1 MPRTRI
7 AKHRTCGA
15 RWAGLRNTAAEES
28 IGLRGIA
35 RVQTA
40 SDYATRWCTRRGC
53 AWRSRGCWCRTSAR
67 LQRVA
72 LGSSSGTAR
81 AVAEVLREVRRGVLL
96 HARCGGCVAA
106 VHSTVDHVKAT
117 LGFIQSQL
125 KVGIAA
131 SREVLRTPFNV
142 KDAVRSSTTYRCEYA
157 EASVDQIQIIPVR
170 EDRVVVGSPRQAS
183 VSKGRVRC
191 RKLGIAVGRQINAGE
206 ALVVQG
212 EWERQRDRG
221 DRVIAMVADVRGTR
235 HDGIGY
241 LRYSVLAGARCRG
254 SGRCRA
260 RRACWCR
267 ASRIAIGA
275 NKPIANQ
282 TS

>member
-106 VHSTVDHVKAT
+106 VHSTVDHVEAT

-125 KVGIAA
+125 KVGITAP
-131 SREVLRTPFNV
+131 REVLRAPFNI
-142 KDAVRSSTTYRCEYA
+142 KDAVGSCATYRCEYA
-157 EASVDQIQIIPVR
+157 KPTVHQVQVVPVG
-170 EDRVVVGSPRQAS
+170 EDGVVVGSPRQAL
-183 VSKGRVRC
+183 VGEGRVGSHE
-191 RKLGIAVGRQINAGE
+191 LGIAVGR
-206 ALVVQG
+206 
-212 EWERQRDRG
+212 
-221 DRVIAMVADVRGTR
+221 
-235 HDGIGY
+235 
-241 LRYSVLAGARCRG
+241 
-254 SGRCRA
+254 
-260 RRACWCR
+260 
-267 ASRIAIGA
+267 
-275 NKPIANQ
+275 
-282 TS
+282 